1 MTANIRHGNAKPC
14 VLDAVANTHKSKPG
28 TRAKA
33 AKAAKVSER
42 KMKRARKVRKASP
55 TVAAKVNE
63 LRKVARAEYVR
74 EFSVRF
80 REGIVPDADSAQ
92 FIEEI
97 SSSLGWPEGPFVRNE
112 KDPEPPR
119 YASPEAEAQAILTAL
134 LSACA
139 CLGVL
144 RALAADGDE
153 NALSELVQQL
163 PGNIRW
169 LEGYSYRDKGNLKAF
184 ATVANAWPVMLNLR
198 PREQRQA
205 AEYMERIGLD
215 PKFDPDFYWPEPAG
229 AAEVKNQE
237 PPRFDNPADKGRAI
251 LYMSYSAGRRLEE
264 LRPYVADG
272 NQLATVS
279 FVLLLAE
286 NVAWLESYSVRDKG
300 NLKATANRAPVWP
313 VIMARCPRR
322 TKAAAE
328 YLKRIELG
336 TKAQISS
343 SPKWGT
349 SWGNEGAVA
358 THYAMGIRLAVG
370 NARTFFQSYDKRLET
385 DGPLFRAA
393 WEKVP
398 QWIKDAGKLAPLTKD
413 SAPRWFEIGWH
424 LLVEKHNGHPES
436 DPTLGKL
443 GSFRKLHSEHVGQQK
458 TVTARTAESNIRDGI
473 KQRIAD
479 ALVSLAPP
487 S

>member
-1 MTANIRHGNAKPC
+1 MTAIAKPKRKQKR
-14 VLDAVANTHKSKPG
+14 TSSQKP
-28 TRAKA
+28 AAQA
-33 AKAAKVSER
+33 AKAVAKQQTQQWQEAA
-42 KMKRARKVRKASP
+42 KHFPDPTKGNECRKV
-55 TVAAKVNE
+55 E
-63 LRKVARAEYVR
+63 LDEYVR

-80 REGIVPDADSAQ
+80 RAGTVPDADTAQ

-97 SSSLGWPEGPFVRNE
+97 SGSLGWPEVTFVRSV

-119 YASPEAEAQAILTAL
+119 YASPEAEQQAILATRDSARTLLDAL
-134 LSACA
+134 
-139 CLGVL
+139 
-144 RALAADGDE
+144 RTFAADGDK
-153 NALSELVQQL
+153 NALSELVL
-163 PGNIRW
+163 LLAENMAW
-169 LEGYSYRDKGNLKAF
+169 LEGYSYRDKGNLKAL
-184 ATVANAWPVMLNLR
+184 AARAGAWPVMLNRR
-198 PREQRQA
+198 PRKQRQA
-205 AEYMERIGLD
+205 ADYLARIGLD
-215 PKFDPDFYWPEPAG
+215 PEFDPAFDWPQLAG
-229 AAEVKNQE
+229 VAEAKDPE

-251 LYMSYSAGRRLEE
+251 LDMSYSAGRLLEE
-264 LRPYVADG
+264 LRLYVADG
-272 NQLATVS
+272 NKWATES

-286 NVAWLESYSVRDKG
+286 SVTWLESYSVRDKG
-300 NLKATANRAPVWP
+300 SLKAIASRAPVWP
-313 VIMARCPRR
+313 VMMARCSRR
-322 TKAAAE
+322 TKAAVE

-336 TKAQISS
+336 TKAQISLS
-343 SPKWGT
+343 HKWGT

-358 THYAMGIRLAVG
+358 THYARAIRFAVG
-370 NARTFFQSYDKRLET
+370 NARTFFQSYDKGLET
-385 DGPLFRAA
+385 NGPLSRAA

-479 ALVSLAPP
+479 ALLSLAPP